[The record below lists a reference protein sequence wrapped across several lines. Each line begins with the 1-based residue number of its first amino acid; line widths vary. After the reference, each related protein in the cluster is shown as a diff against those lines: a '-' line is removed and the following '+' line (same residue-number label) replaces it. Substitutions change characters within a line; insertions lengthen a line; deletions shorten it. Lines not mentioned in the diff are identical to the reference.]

1 MPALHEVYTMALYRI
16 GTIVI
21 ETNRVDGF
29 RNELAPIAVPLGTIF
44 ERSKK
49 KKPKNSTDNSNK
61 RRPTCGYDNEQQ
73 DNNDLTSTE
82 SNGGPRR
89 VIVWSNFVLQIVQV
103 FIDIIMRFFNWIWSF
118 YSGRQP
124 VQNNNQQSTTTDIGE
139 SEEVDWDEEIY
150 HKFLYDDLEDQD
162 DEEDED
168 FVYNSLSGAENDDS
182 DLDLGHEESEEDTK
196 IPGDELML
204 LGNDLREHGD
214 QQPSTSTAS
223 ATNSIVQS
231 LLAHLVHS
239 TTLTRTQYRRI
250 TQTSTTST
258 SLDESA
264 ALMALIHERRIPP
277 RFNTQPITDR
287 VCVVC
292 HGEARQCL
300 LKPCGCFALCNEV
313 SLAIEKI

>member
-1 MPALHEVYTMALYRI
+1 
-16 GTIVI
+16 VI

-29 RNELAPIAVPLGTIF
+29 RNELPPIAVPLGTIF

-49 KKPKNSTDNSNK
+49 RKSRTSVENSNK

-89 VIVWSNFVLQIVQV
+89 VIVWANFVLQIVQV
-103 FIDIIMRFFNWIWSF
+103 FVDVIVRFFNWIWSF
-118 YSGRQP
+118 SGGRQP
-124 VQNNNQQSTTTDIGE
+124 VQNNNNQQSTTTDVGE

-150 HKFLYDDLEDQD
+150 HKFLHEDLEDQD
-162 DEEDED
+162 EDEDED
-168 FVYNSLSGAENDDS
+168 FVYNSLSSPENDDS
-182 DLDLGHEESEEDTK
+182 DLDVGHEENEEEETI
-196 IPGDELML
+196 IPSDELML
-204 LGNDLREHGD
+204 LGNDLREHHD
-214 QQPSTSTAS
+214 DHQPSTSTAS
-223 ATNSIVQS
+223 TTNSIVQS

-239 TTLTRTQYRRI
+239 TILTRTQYRRI
-250 TQTSTTST
+250 TQASTSST

-264 ALMALIHERRIPP
+264 SLVTLIHERRMP
-277 RFNTQPITDR
+277 RFNTQNTQPITDR

-313 SLAIEKI
+313 SLRAIEKFK

>member
-1 MPALHEVYTMALYRI
+1 MALYRI

-29 RNELAPIAVPLGTIF
+29 RNELPPIAVPLGTIF

-49 KKPKNSTDNSNK
+49 RKSKTSVENSNK

-73 DNNDLTSTE
+73 DTNDLTSTE

-103 FIDIIMRFFNWIWSF
+103 FVDVIMRFFNWIWSF
-118 YSGRQP
+118 YGGRQP
-124 VQNNNQQSTTTDIGE
+124 VQNNNHQSTTINEVGE
-139 SEEVDWDEEIY
+139 SEEIDWDEEMY
-150 HKFLYDDLEDQD
+150 YKFLHGDLEDQD
-162 DEEDED
+162 DEDD
-168 FVYNSLSGAENDDS
+168 DDYAYNSLSSAEHDDS
-182 DLDLGHEESEEDTK
+182 DSDSDHEEEEEEED
-196 IPGDELML
+196 IVPGDELIL
-204 LGNDLREHGD
+204 LGHDLREQRDD
-214 QQPSTSTAS
+214 QSSSTSAS
-223 ATNSIVQS
+223 TNSILQS
-231 LLAHLVHS
+231 MLAHLMHS

-250 TQTSTTST
+250 TQISMSST

-264 ALMALIHERRIPP
+264 ALMALIHERRIP
-277 RFNTQPITDR
+277 RGFTTQPITDR

-313 SLAIEKI
+313 SLVK